1 MYRKSPRSFHFAF
14 ARVLSRNRPRESR
27 SFELLASWFQEICR
41 RAFPNKIRVYSKLIS
56 SVKYVGFLQKINNPL
71 YSHWIFGSYQAF
83 RSIGPRRSKLIQVC
97 SKQLLR
103 VIFPTRNPV
112 LEHQVLLM
120 MQVDGITF
128 RPEQWVDWNKIFSNY
143 AHGGWIE
150 EEIFYTIIIFSTLD
164 DRCRTFSIVSS
175 RKPFRAFRKISM

>member
-83 RSIGPRRSKLIQVC
+83 RSIGHKMKV
-97 SKQLLR
+97 
-103 VIFPTRNPV
+103 
-112 LEHQVLLM
+112 
-120 MQVDGITF
+120 QVDSSLLKT
-128 RPEQWVDWNKIFSNY
+128 V
-143 AHGGWIE
+143 IE
-150 EEIFYTIIIFSTLD
+150 GYFPYQKP
-164 DRCRTFSIVSS
+164 SS
-175 RKPFRAFRKISM
+175 WAPGVVNDASRWHHLSSWTMG